1 MTVPYTL
8 ADIRNKVR
16 RITGKLNPVEL
27 TDDEID
33 KYINTSYIFDLSEH
47 LRLESF
53 RYNYQF
59 TTNANQ
65 AVYDFPKE
73 LYLTCMPPVYCGGYQ
88 SYMTQSREN
97 FFRTNAQMTQF
108 QQRVSTGTGVTG
120 PYTFTLQ
127 SVPIVP
133 GWKRNPPGAYS
144 LSNPALLTDVPASDI
159 NYMVIISGLDANGKS
174 QTLVDDGGC
183 SPTGHSNIGELFDVN
198 DTSTYIIPGAFPRG
212 TINYITGQVIINAA
226 GFVVPIAP
234 GAAIN
239 AQYTPYVASRPRSFC
254 FFQDQLIAYPIPDQA
269 YIVSFEAYKYP
280 TAFLSAPTDPLIQ
293 SPQLREMWQLLAYL
307 AADKIF
313 TDCGDVESMGK
324 YRPILDEQMKL
335 VQRRTIVQQTQE
347 RVATIYSDASGN
359 QFPWGNMFG
368 GF

>member
-1 MTVPYTL
+1 MSVPYQL
-8 ADIRNKVR
+8 VDIRNKVR
-16 RITGKLNPVEL
+16 RITGKLNAVEL
-27 TDDEID
+27 SDLQID
-33 KYINTSYIFDLSEH
+33 QYINTSYIFDLSEH

-65 AVYDFPKE
+65 AVYDFPKD
-73 LYLTCMPPVYCGGYQ
+73 LYLTCMPPCYVGGYQ

-108 QQRVSTGTGVTG
+108 QQRVSTGTGAAG

-133 GWKRNPPGAYS
+133 GFKRNPPGAYS
-144 LSNPALLTDVPASDI
+144 LSSAILLTDVPASNI
-159 NYMVIISGLDANGKS
+159 NYTVIISGLDANGKS

-183 SPTGHSNIGELFDVN
+183 SATGHTNIGNLFSINDV
-198 DTSTYIIPGAFPRG
+198 STDIATTKG
-212 TINYITGQVIINAA
+212 TINYITGLVQINAI
-226 GFVVPIAP
+226 GFGIPIAV
-234 GAAIN
+234 GASIN
-239 AQYTPYVASRPRSFC
+239 AQYTPYVASRPRSLL
-254 FFQDQLIAYPIPDQA
+254 FFQDQLACYPIPDQA

-280 TAFLSAPTDPLIQ
+280 TAFLSIPAGAIIDAQ
-293 SPQLREMWQLLAYL
+293 APQLRELWQLLAYM

-313 TDCGDVESMGK
+313 ADCGDIESMSK
-324 YRPILDEQMKL
+324 YRPILEEQMKL

>member
-1 MTVPYTL
+1 MSVPYQL
-8 ADIRNKVR
+8 ADIRNKIR
-16 RITGKLNPVEL
+16 RITGKLNSAEL
-27 TDDEID
+27 SDVQID
-33 KYINTSYIFDLSEH
+33 QYINTAYIFDLSEH

-73 LYLTCMPPVYCGGYQ
+73 LYLTCMPPCYVGGYQ

-108 QQRVSTGTGVTG
+108 QQRVSTGTGVVG

-127 SVPIVP
+127 SLPIVP
-133 GWKRNPPGAYS
+133 GFKRNPPGAYS
-144 LSNPALLTDVPASDI
+144 VSSVLLGTDVPASSI
-159 NYMVIISGLDANGKS
+159 NYTVIISGLDANGMS

-183 SPTGHSNIGELFDVN
+183 IATGHSNIGQLFNVN
-198 DTSTYIIPGAFPRG
+198 DTSTILANSRG
-212 TINYITGQVIINAA
+212 TINYITGLVQINAV
-226 GFVVPIAP
+226 GFSAPIAV

-239 AQYTPYVASRPRSFC
+239 AQYTPYVASRPRSLC

-280 TAFLSAPTDPLIQ
+280 TAFLSTAPPVVATQ
-293 SPQLREMWQLLAYL
+293 EPQLRELWQLLAYM

-313 TDCGDVESMGK
+313 TDCGDIESMSK
-324 YRPILDEQMKL
+324 YRPILEEQMKL

>member
-1 MTVPYTL
+1 MTVPYRL
-8 ADIRNKVR
+8 LDIRNKVR

-27 TDDEID
+27 TDAQIDE
-33 KYINTSYIFDLSEH
+33 YINTSYIFDLSEH

-73 LYLTCMPPVYCGGYQ
+73 LYLTCMPPVYVGGYQ

-108 QQRVSTGTGVTG
+108 QQRVSTGTLLPTA
-120 PYTFTLQ
+120 YNFTLQ

-133 GWKRNPPGAYS
+133 GFKRNPPGAYS
-144 LSNPALLTDVPASDI
+144 VSNIANLTDVPASAI
-159 NYMVIISGLDANGKS
+159 NYTVVISGLDANGTS

-183 SPTGHSNIGELFDVN
+183 VATGHSNIGQLFDIN
-198 DTSTYIIPGAFPRG
+198 DLSTVGAGRG
-212 TINYITGQVIINAA
+212 TINYITGAVQINA
-226 GFVVPIAP
+226 GGWVVPIAP

-239 AQYTPYVASRPRSFC
+239 AQYTPYVASRPRSLL
-254 FFQDQLIAYPIPDQA
+254 FFQDQFTCYPIPDQA

-280 TAFLSAPTDPLIQ
+280 TAFLSTTPPGPTIQ
-293 SPQLREMWQLLAYL
+293 EPQLREMWQLLAYM

-313 TDCGDVESMGK
+313 TDCGDIESMSK

>member
-1 MTVPYTL
+1 
-8 ADIRNKVR
+8 
-16 RITGKLNPVEL
+16 
-27 TDDEID
+27 
-33 KYINTSYIFDLSEH
+33 
-47 LRLESF
+47 
-53 RYNYQF
+53 
-59 TTNANQ
+59 
-65 AVYDFPKE
+65 
-73 LYLTCMPPVYCGGYQ
+73 
-88 SYMTQSREN
+88 
-97 FFRTNAQMTQF
+97 
-108 QQRVSTGTGVTG
+108 
-120 PYTFTLQ
+120 
-127 SVPIVP
+127 
-133 GWKRNPPGAYS
+133 
-144 LSNPALLTDVPASDI
+144 
-159 NYMVIISGLDANGKS
+159 MVIISGLDANGKS

-183 SPTGHSNIGELFDVN
+183 LATGHSNIGQLFNVN
-198 DTSTYIIPGAFPRG
+198 DVSTDIATTKG
-212 TINYITGQVIINAA
+212 TIDYITGQVAINAA
-226 GFVVPIAP
+226 GFGTPIAP

-280 TAFLSAPTDPLIQ
+280 TEFLSVPVGAIIDSQT
-293 SPQLREMWQLLAYL
+293 PQLREMWQLLSYL

-313 TDCGDVESMGK
+313 TDCGDVESMSK

>member
-1 MTVPYTL
+1 MSVPYQL
-8 ADIRNKVR
+8 ADIRNKIR
-16 RITGKLNPVEL
+16 RITGKLNSAEL
-27 TDDEID
+27 SDVQID
-33 KYINTSYIFDLSEH
+33 QYINTAYIFDLSEH

-73 LYLTCMPPVYCGGYQ
+73 LYLTCMPPCYVGGYQ

-108 QQRVSTGTGVTG
+108 QQRVSTGTGVAG

-127 SVPIVP
+127 SLPIVH
-133 GWKRNPPGAYS
+133 GFKRNPPGAYS
-144 LSNPALLTDVPASDI
+144 VSSVLLGTDVPAASI
-159 NYMVIISGLDANGKS
+159 NYTVLISGLDANGKS
-174 QTLVDDGGC
+174 LTLVDDGGC
-183 SPTGHSNIGELFDVN
+183 SAGGHSNTGQLFNINDV
-198 DTSTYIIPGAFPRG
+198 STDIATTKG
-212 TINYITGQVIINAA
+212 TINYITGLVNINIV
-226 GFVVPIAP
+226 GFGLPIAL
-234 GAAIN
+234 GAPIN
-239 AQYTPYVASRPRSFC
+239 AQYTPYVASRPRSLC

-269 YIVSFEAYKYP
+269 YIVSFETYKYP
-280 TAFLSAPTDPLIQ
+280 TAFLSTAPPVVATQ
-293 SPQLREMWQLLAYL
+293 EPQLRELWQLLAYM

-313 TDCGDVESMGK
+313 TDCGDIESMSK
-324 YRPILDEQMKL
+324 YRPILEEQMKL